1 MVQNLSF
8 FSSSY
13 FSYKDMSLEPKL
25 FSPSCLRMFPPVVHS
40 KSKYIF
46 ELYHWLQTFGNV
58 KLGVDNEVDFFKG
71 VKLAQGGSV
80 INRDFLYI
88 STYRRRILQIQTQ
101 PKR

>member
-1 MVQNLSF
+1 
-8 FSSSY
+8 
-13 FSYKDMSLEPKL
+13 
-25 FSPSCLRMFPPVVHS
+25 MFPPVVHS

-80 INRDFLYI
+80 TNGDFLYI